1 MKKQEV
7 LKIINITQNK
17 DRAVL
22 QKLISEKNNLYRDYY
37 RLKDDVS
44 VIDKVKR
51 EVVRVDVIDRA

>member
-22 QKLISEKNNLYRDYY
+22 QKLISEKISRIISAEYNNT
-37 RLKDDVS
+37 
-44 VIDKVKR
+44 
-51 EVVRVDVIDRA
+51 